1 MTKMY
6 YCEVWG
12 DMGADRTA
20 DQYPTVAVCE
30 DCIKE
35 QESSGEDNQIIS
47 CGTKLVTDKNEICH
61 FCDCG
66 LDEDE

>member
-1 MTKMY
+1 MKKMY
-6 YCEVWG
+6 YCQVWG
-12 DMGADRTA
+12 DMTADSAA

-35 QESSGEDNQIIS
+35 QELRGQDNQIVTG
-47 CGTKLVTDKNEICH
+47 GTEIVTDKDETCS

-66 LDEDE
+66 MDEEE